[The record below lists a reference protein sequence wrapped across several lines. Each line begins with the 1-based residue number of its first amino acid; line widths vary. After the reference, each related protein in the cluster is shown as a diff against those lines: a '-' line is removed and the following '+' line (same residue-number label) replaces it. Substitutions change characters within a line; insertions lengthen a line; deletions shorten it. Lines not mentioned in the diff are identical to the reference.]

1 MIDNDL
7 YELSHDDLEEYQA
20 ELARRSYQ
28 AQSERIE
35 KLKFENKL
43 MDEALM
49 QIAALPTQGGA
60 LARQLI
66 KDIQEQTE
74 NKEVSDD

>member
-1 MIDNDL
+1 MASIGNDQELISEL
-7 YELSHDDLEEYQA
+7 YDDIKKLEL
-20 ELARRSYQ
+20 
-28 AQSERIE
+28 
-35 KLKFENKL
+35 ENRL

-66 KDIQEQTE
+66 EDIRKQTE
-74 NKEVSDD
+74 NLEISDE

>member
-1 MIDNDL
+1 MSSIGNYQELISEL
-7 YELSHDDLEEYQA
+7 YDDIKKLE
-20 ELARRSYQ
+20 
-28 AQSERIE
+28 
-35 KLKFENKL
+35 FENRL

-60 LARQLI
+60 LTRQLI

>member
-1 MIDNDL
+1 MASIGNDQELISEL
-7 YELSHDDLEEYQA
+7 YDDIKELELEN
-20 ELARRSYQ
+20 R
-28 AQSERIE
+28 
-35 KLKFENKL
+35 L

-66 KDIQEQTE
+66 EDIRKQTE
-74 NKEVSDD
+74 NLEISDE

>member
-1 MIDNDL
+1 MASIGNDQGLIKEL
-7 YELSHDDLEEYQA
+7 YDDIGKLVLEN
-20 ELARRSYQ
+20 R
-28 AQSERIE
+28 
-35 KLKFENKL
+35 L

-60 LARQLI
+60 LASQLI
-66 KDIQEQTE
+66 EDIRKQIG

>member
-1 MIDNDL
+1 MSSIGNYQELISEL
-7 YELSHDDLEEYQA
+7 YDDIKKLEL
-20 ELARRSYQ
+20 
-28 AQSERIE
+28 
-35 KLKFENKL
+35 ENRL

-66 KDIQEQTE
+66 KDIRKQIG
-74 NKEVSDD
+74 NKEVSDESD